1 MEQNKKQKPE
11 LPEEQLKEVAGEGY
25 LPERTV
31 ATETSNSVV
40 PDGKR
45 QLSDEKLAGVDGG
58 RIPPLPEIPTTT
70 TIL

>member
-1 MEQNKKQKPE
+1 MEQDKKQKPE
-11 LPEEQLKEVAGEGY
+11 LAEEQLKEVAGEGY
-25 LPERTV
+25 LPEHTV

-45 QLSDEKLAGVDGG
+45 QLSDEKLAGVAGG

-70 TIL
+70 TL

>member
-1 MEQNKKQKPE
+1 MEQDKKQKPE
-11 LPEEQLKEVAGEGY
+11 LAEEQLKEVAGEGY

-31 ATETSNSVV
+31 ANETSNSVV

-45 QLSDEKLAGVDGG
+45 QLSDEILAGVDGG

-70 TIL
+70 VL

>member
-1 MEQNKKQKPE
+1 MEQDKKQKPE
-11 LPEEQLKEVAGEGY
+11 LAEGQLKEVAGEGY

-31 ATETSNSVV
+31 ANETSNSVV

-45 QLSDEKLAGVDGG
+45 QLSDEKLAGVAGG

-70 TIL
+70 TL

>member
-1 MEQNKKQKPE
+1 MEQDKKQKSE
-11 LPEEQLKEVAGEGY
+11 LAEEQLREVAGEGY

-31 ATETSNSVV
+31 ANETSNSVA

-45 QLSDEKLAGVDGG
+45 QLSDEKLAGVAGG

-70 TIL
+70 TL

>member
-1 MEQNKKQKPE
+1 MEQDKKQKPE
-11 LPEEQLKEVAGEGY
+11 LAEEQLKEVAGEGY
-25 LPERTV
+25 LPEHTV
-31 ATETSNSVV
+31 ANETSNSVV

-58 RIPPLPEIPTTT
+58 IIPPLPIEPTT

>member
-1 MEQNKKQKPE
+1 MEQDKKQKPE
-11 LPEEQLKEVAGEGY
+11 LAEEQLKEVAGEGY

-31 ATETSNSVV
+31 ATETSNSVA

-45 QLSDEKLAGVDGG
+45 QLSDEKLAGVTGG

-70 TIL
+70 TL

>member
-1 MEQNKKQKPE
+1 MEQDKKQKPE
-11 LPEEQLKEVAGEGY
+11 LAEEQLKEVAGEGY

-31 ATETSNSVV
+31 ANETSNSVV

-58 RIPPLPEIPTTT
+58 RIPPLPEEPTFP
-70 TIL
+70 IL

>member
-1 MEQNKKQKPE
+1 MEQDKKQKPE
-11 LPEEQLKEVAGEGY
+11 LAEEQLKEVAGGGGY

-31 ATETSNSVV
+31 ATETSNSVA

-58 RIPPLPEIPTTT
+58 IIPPLPEKPTPPT
-70 TIL
+70 L

>member
-1 MEQNKKQKPE
+1 MEQDKKQKPE
-11 LPEEQLKEVAGEGY
+11 LAEEQLREVAGEGY

-45 QLSDEKLAGVDGG
+45 QLSDEKLAGVAGG

-70 TIL
+70 TL

>member
-1 MEQNKKQKPE
+1 MEQDKKQKPE
-11 LPEEQLKEVAGEGY
+11 LAEEQLREVAGEGY

-31 ATETSNSVV
+31 ATETSNSVA

-45 QLSDEKLAGVDGG
+45 QLSDEKLAGVAGG

-70 TIL
+70 TL

>member
-1 MEQNKKQKPE
+1 MEQDKKQKSE
-11 LPEEQLKEVAGEGY
+11 LAEEQLKEVAGGY

-31 ATETSNSVV
+31 ANETSNSVA

-45 QLSDEKLAGVDGG
+45 QLSDEILAGVDGG

-70 TIL
+70 VL